1 MSKNQFYRMTYEQAL
16 VDYRDGYMSVK
27 GLIITVLRT
36 KLWMDGQRLTV
47 NSVEDFCNDIGISES
62 AYYKAINE
70 LGVAEKIGWKATGS
84 MSFWLGT
91 GAPKKST
98 KKGGKKPST
107 NVEMN
112 SSNVESDSTNV
123 EWNSPN
129 VESDSTNVESET
141 LHPVQVLGSSS
152 PQINTDQ
159 YRFNSDQYPLNPP
172 KETQEKEGGKAI
184 KVEVEVL
191 EKEQKPAISLTAPS
205 DQKLSPLTALT
216 ICEDK
221 ERSAAAPTVMQQEI
235 PVFPTAVAS
244 SVVPTDYVSGAE
256 LMERRFRGD
265 LHPWE
270 IRTPE
275 GRKVVDE
282 GFVEFMAK
290 AMPKGTMPPMDMA
303 HSHIINASR
312 SQSTLMK
319 IERKWDKYQA
329 ALDGNPQI
337 EDFISK
343 ADRKHLDLYNA
354 MNVLAAKYGSVA
366 S

>member
-1 MSKNQFYRMTYEQAL
+1 MSKNQFYRMTYQQAL
-16 VDYRDGYMSVK
+16 ADYRDGFLSVK
-27 GLIITVLRT
+27 GLIIFVLRT

-47 NSVEDFCNDIGISES
+47 NSIEGFCSDIGIAES
-62 AYYKAINE
+62 SYYRAINE
-70 LGVAEKIGWKATGS
+70 LGVADKIGWKTLGS
-84 MSFWLGT
+84 MSFWLGS
-91 GAPKKST
+91 GAPEKTTKKEAKKS
-98 KKGGKKPST
+98 ST
-107 NVEMN
+107 NVELQSPN
-112 SSNVESDSTNV
+112 GENDSPIV
-123 EWNSPN
+123 EWDSLNGECDSPI
-129 VESDSTNVESET
+129 VENET

-152 PQINTDQ
+152 LQINTDLIQ
-159 YRFNSDQYPLNPP
+159 INSDQYPLNPP
-172 KETQEKEGGKAI
+172 KETQEEEGGKAI

-191 EKEQKPAISLTAPS
+191 EKEQKSTFSLTSPG

-216 ICEDK
+216 IGEDK
-221 ERSAAAPTVMQQEI
+221 KRSAAAPTAMQQEI
-235 PVFPTAVAS
+235 PVFPTDVTRSAA
-244 SVVPTDYVSGAE
+244 PTDYVSGAE

-282 GFVEFMAK
+282 GFVAFMAK
-290 AMPKGTMPPMDMA
+290 TMPKGTMPPLDMA

-337 EDFISK
+337 EDFISE
-343 ADRKHLDLYNA
+343 ADRKYLDRYNA